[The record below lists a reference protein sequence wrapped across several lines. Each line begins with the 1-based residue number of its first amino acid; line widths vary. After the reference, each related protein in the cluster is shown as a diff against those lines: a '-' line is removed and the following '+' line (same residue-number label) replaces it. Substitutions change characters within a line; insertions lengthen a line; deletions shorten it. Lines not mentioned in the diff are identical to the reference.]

1 MPGQGEGPPL
11 ARAAR
16 PAYQGSERAFDR
28 TVHPNCRTRPPGQC
42 AAWPPGFHGG
52 EDGNYHLDILADL
65 APRRRWLPCPTSSS
79 PARTCRTSRSTAT
92 ARRIRWRTLALVTLV
107 TGVAAFALGFIV
119 AAHLPAAVLGVVA
132 LLVGMYVQ
140 LISATREERIIIM
153 TGVVAAFVGAG
164 LGFAHGGFS
173 V

>member
-1 MPGQGEGPPL
+1 LSNVVKTHPHLPHVTLNSDGKTHPL
-11 ARAAR
+11 
-16 PAYQGSERAFDR
+16 E
-28 TVHPNCRTRPPGQC
+28 N
-42 AAWPPGFHGG
+42 
-52 EDGNYHLDILADL
+52 
-65 APRRRWLPCPTSSS
+65 
-79 PARTCRTSRSTAT
+79 
-92 ARRIRWRTLALVTLV
+92 TLALVTLV